1 MKEIAI
7 GLSATGA
14 KNNARSR
21 WRVFTAL
28 SRAMASV
35 KPTAFTITTKQTAS
49 SSVCQR
55 APRAEGS
62 AKISRKFWRPIQSGW
77 VSPFQS
83 VNA

>member
-1 MKEIAI
+1 MKAIAI

-28 SRAMASV
+28 FRAIASV
-35 KPTAFTITTKQTAS
+35 KPIAFTRTTKQNAS

-55 APRAEGS
+55 APRADGS
-62 AKISRKFWRPIQSGW
+62 AKISRKFRSPIQSAW
-77 VSPFQS
+77 LPFQS